1 MSFLML
7 ENTII
12 PKDYIN
18 TLSWVLS
25 LPTKEALNLPPLQ
38 CHRKVCTSVGVSINR
53 RLFKIAFFSI
63 LPKIKGGKLPPYP
76 SGIRRPCHWVR
87 GRVWGETL
95 ITVISATILQ
105 NLAFEAHLLCIH
117 TIYITCMGVFHYSAW
132 RKLWFLSWFTHRW
145 QCLGYGWHP

>member
-7 ENTII
+7 KNTII

-38 CHRKVCTSVGVSINR
+38 CHRKVCTSVGISINR

-105 NLAFEAHLLCIH
+105 NLAFEAHLDSSTMHTYNIH
-117 TIYITCMGVFHYSAW
+117 NMHGGVSLIPGH
-132 RKLWFLSWFTHRW
+132 LSIIMIFCPIKNHA
-145 QCLGYGWHP
+145 HI